1 MPLPKDIF
9 SILLCVFVAYATGT
23 NATTILGMD
32 IDKVANDAELIFE
45 GEVILHETRQNSNT
59 GIIHTYVT
67 FTVHD
72 VVKGDFSAD
81 TIELKFAGG
90 TFMGQIVEVRGL
102 KIPKEGENGIYF
114 VESTS
119 RDLLN
124 PLIGWSQG
132 HFIIEQ
138 ELGER
143 RVRTIDRQTVTDIQ
157 SVSSIPSVIKKP
169 QAIIEGDGDVAAGV
183 LVDSSSLSIERALT
197 VEEFKNRILD
207 LLEN

>member
-9 SILLCVFVAYATGT
+9 SIMLCVFVTYATGT

>member
-1 MPLPKDIF
+1 MTLPKDIF

-183 LVDSSSLSIERALT
+183 LIDSSSLSIERALT

>member
-1 MPLPKDIF
+1 MTLPKDIF

-169 QAIIEGDGDVAAGV
+169 QAIVEGDGDVAAGV